1 MQPIARRSLR
11 AKYDD
16 ALAMCRKAIE
26 LAPHYPPARW
36 FMGLVY
42 QQRKEHRPAI
52 AACQNA
58 VRYSRIGSLQVAPF
72 GNAYGTAGE
81 ALEPPDRRMARRS
94 GQRHMSKTSPSHAP
108 AGYSSR
114 VAISVAQPVSMRLL
128 LASKC
133 STSALAANL
142 VPA

>member
-1 MQPIARRSLR
+1 LQPIARRSLR

-52 AACQNA
+52 AAFQNA
-58 VRYSRIGSLQVAPF
+58 VR
-72 GNAYGTAGE
+72 
-81 ALEPPDRRMARRS
+81 
-94 GQRHMSKTSPSHAP
+94 SHAP

>member
-52 AACQNA
+52 AAFQNA
-58 VRYSRIGSLQVAPF
+58 VRYSRTGSLQVALR

-81 ALEPPDRRMARRS
+81 SARAARS
-94 GQRHMSKTSPSHAP
+94 SNG
-108 AGYSSR
+108 SS
-114 VAISVAQPVSMRLL
+114 VWP
-128 LASKC
+128 
-133 STSALAANL
+133 T
-142 VPA
+142 PYE